1 MDEFIGDKAKKMKA
15 QIEKLCVENK
25 DKFIDYI
32 ESKKTLPD
40 FFISEMQKIG
50 ACGFTCKGY
59 GSPELT
65 MLESGAMLYELG
77 RADIGLALF
86 MFLQNGLGIAVY
98 DSCGDDEQKQRFLPD
113 LISLK
118 KIGCFALTEAENGS
132 DATNM
137 QTNAKKVEGGYILNG
152 NKRWPGNGPI
162 ADLTVVWAKN
172 VSDGNKI

>member
-1 MDEFIGDKAKKMKA
+1 VQAKEQKRPATKGNFKDCWNHLGMDEFIGDKAKKMKA

-86 MFLQNGLGIAVY
+86 MFL
-98 DSCGDDEQKQRFLPD
+98 
-113 LISLK
+113 
-118 KIGCFALTEAENGS
+118 
-132 DATNM
+132 
-137 QTNAKKVEGGYILNG
+137 
-152 NKRWPGNGPI
+152 
-162 ADLTVVWAKN
+162 
-172 VSDGNKI
+172 